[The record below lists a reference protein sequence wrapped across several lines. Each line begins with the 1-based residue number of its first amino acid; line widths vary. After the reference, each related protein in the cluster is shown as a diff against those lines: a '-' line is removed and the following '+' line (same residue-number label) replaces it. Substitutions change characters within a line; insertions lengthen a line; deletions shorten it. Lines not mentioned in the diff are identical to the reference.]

1 MLNVCVLLKVVPTKQ
16 EAILEKIKR
25 IKGVRKAF
33 YAYGRWD
40 IVAFLELQDYK
51 SIRVISGEIN
61 SIDGVRST
69 ETLPEA

>member
-1 MLNVCVLLKVVPTKQ
+1 MLRVCVLIKVVPTK
-16 EAILEKIKR
+16 EDAILKKVRKIE
-25 IKGVRKAF
+25 GVRKAF

-40 IVAFLELQDYK
+40 IVAFLELRDYK
-51 SIRVISGEIN
+51 SIRVLSGEIN

>member
-1 MLNVCVLLKVVPTKQ
+1 VLRVCVLLKVVPTKQ
-16 EAILEKIKR
+16 EAILKKVKEIE
-25 IKGVRKAF
+25 GVRKAF

-40 IVAFLELQDYK
+40 IVAFLELRDYK
-51 SIRVISGEIN
+51 SIRVVSGEIN

>member
-1 MLNVCVLLKVVPTKQ
+1 VVPTKQ
-16 EAILEKIKR
+16 EAILKKVKEIE
-25 IKGVRKAF
+25 GVRKAF

-40 IVAFLELQDYK
+40 IVAFLELRDYK
-51 SIRVISGEIN
+51 SIRVVSGEIN